1 MKRCSS
7 ILVMLS
13 ACSAADG
20 DGDDSASAS
29 VTATLTGITNA
40 SFGTDAS
47 SGAGPA
53 SDPDGSDGSD
63 DDDPGVKFDIGD
75 GSTACQDRPAGSYCD
90 GNMSVECDGNGN
102 STGTSNCVP
111 GECLA
116 DVGCVT
122 CLDGQFACHG
132 PRVMSCDTTGPSP
145 TWQETEVCDSA
156 ASMACDSGMGTCV
169 PLAPIGDIVPT
180 GEYYQY
186 ANFDLTPDGFSQISD
201 VDTYE
206 DRIYFV
212 AMNASYAL
220 TIGAYDVTLLDS
232 DGDGM
237 LEPNQHPDYPDAMGP
252 VEQRS
257 FTLVGSWPVDN
268 PGGFPN
274 NMEVYAK
281 ASSVVY
287 AGPNG
292 LRELDLATG
301 MFTQVAPMPTW
312 STLYGWLA
320 FIGYDE
326 VNDIWYSGNE
336 AARRVMQFDAE
347 TQTWGYAFEFP
358 VLAGDHMDGIE
369 VVVDVTT
376 GTPYVYVSDMTSN
389 FIGQYRHDTE
399 LGWVQQNL
407 FSYVEV
413 SGAALEG
420 FGFGALNHFW
430 VGSLGNTFYELGGG
444 DLTEYIDPAG

>member
-1 MKRCSS
+1 
-7 ILVMLS
+7 
-13 ACSAADG
+13 
-20 DGDDSASAS
+20 
-29 VTATLTGITNA
+29 
-40 SFGTDAS
+40 
-47 SGAGPA
+47 
-53 SDPDGSDGSD
+53 
-63 DDDPGVKFDIGD
+63 
-75 GSTACQDRPAGSYCD
+75 
-90 GNMSVECDGNGN
+90 
-102 STGTSNCVP
+102 
-111 GECLA
+111 
-116 DVGCVT
+116 
-122 CLDGQFACHG
+122 
-132 PRVMSCDTTGPSP
+132 
-145 TWQETEVCDSA
+145 
-156 ASMACDSGMGTCV
+156 
-169 PLAPIGDIVPT
+169 
-180 GEYYQY
+180 
-186 ANFDLTPDGFSQISD
+186 
-201 VDTYE
+201 
-206 DRIYFV
+206 
-212 AMNASYAL
+212 
-220 TIGAYDVTLLDS
+220 
-232 DGDGM
+232 
-237 LEPNQHPDYPDAMGP
+237 
-252 VEQRS
+252 
-257 FTLVGSWPVDN
+257 VGSWPVDN

-312 STLYGWLA
+312 ATIYGWLA
-320 FIGYDE
+320 FVGYDE

-347 TQTWGYAFEFP
+347 SQTWGYAFEFP
-358 VLAGDHMDGIE
+358 ILAGDHMDGME

>member
-1 MKRCSS
+1 MKRYTT
-7 ILVMLS
+7 ILAMLA

-20 DGDDSASAS
+20 NGDTAATASLTSAGTGISLGSAGTADEGPSDGPDSEPGSSDASNDDSH
-29 VTATLTGITNA
+29 L
-40 SFGTDAS
+40 
-47 SGAGPA
+47 
-53 SDPDGSDGSD
+53 
-63 DDDPGVKFDIGD
+63 VKFDL
-75 GSTACQDRPAGSYCD
+75 GSAGACSDRPAGSFCD
-90 GNMSVECDGNGN
+90 GTTSIECDGAGN
-102 STGTSNCVP
+102 STGSTNCIP
-111 GECLA
+111 GVCLA
-116 DVGCVT
+116 GEGCVA
-122 CLDGQFACHG
+122 CVDGQYACHG
-132 PRVMSCDTTGPSP
+132 PRVMSCNTAGPTP
-145 TWQETEVCDSA
+145 TWQESEVCDSA
-156 ASMACDSGMGTCV
+156 ANMVCDSGMGTCI

-186 ANFDLTPDGFSQISD
+186 AVFDLTADGFSQISD

-212 AMNASYAL
+212 AMNAAYAL
-220 TIGAYDVTLLDS
+220 TLGAYDVTLLDS
-232 DGDGM
+232 DGDGQ
-237 LEPNQHPDYPDAMGP
+237 LEPNQHPDYPDAQGP
-252 VEQRS
+252 VEQRA

-312 STLYGWLA
+312 GTQYPWIA

-326 VNDIWYSGNE
+326 VNEIWYSGNE
-336 AARRVMQFDAE
+336 AARRVIQFDAE
-347 TQTWGYAFEFP
+347 SQSWGYSFEFP
-358 VLAGDHMDGIE
+358 ILAGDHMDGME

-389 FIGQYRHDTE
+389 FIGQYRHDPE

-413 SGAALEG
+413 TGAALEG

-430 VGSLGNTFYELGGG
+430 VGSLGSTFYELGGG